1 MNKWNKEF
9 FEQYKFEGL
18 TFDDVLLIPGY
29 SEVVPR
35 DVNLKTRLSTNVRLN
50 VPLVSAD
57 MDTVTEHELA
67 RVLAQEGGIG
77 FIWKHP
83 YAEAQADEVS
93 KVKYTFNARIDT
105 PICIG
110 EDKTLED
117 VLKTLDKYDNRFSSL
132 IVTNSDGKVVGLVT
146 DNRTQFASNLDK
158 VKDFMVKDPVTSEE
172 EYNVH
177 QAYDFMKERKI
188 GKLILVN
195 PDGTVKG
202 LYCWNDVKEIVE
214 KINPNYNRDKR
225 GQLIVGANVGVRDFE
240 RAELLL
246 RKHCDLLLV
255 GTAHGHSKNVIETV
269 RELKSQ
275 FKSYE
280 FDVVAGNI
288 ATYEG
293 AKDLF
298 EAGADAVKVGVGP
311 GSICTTRIIAGVGV
325 PQITAVYEAARAAA
339 EYDKPIIADGGI
351 KYSGDITKAIAM
363 GAESVMMGS
372 IFAATE
378 EAPGDEITVH
388 GRRYK
393 QYRGMGS
400 LGALASSESSKERYG
415 QKGAEKLVP
424 EGVEGR
430 VPLKGKVS
438 EIIYQLIGGLR
449 SGMGYVGAE
458 SIKDLQEKGRLL
470 RISNAGQK
478 ESHPHD
484 VEITKEAPNYGA
496 K

>member
-1 MNKWNKEF
+1 MNDWNKEF
-9 FEQYKFEGL
+9 FEKYKFEGL

-35 DVNLKTRLSTNVRLN
+35 DVNLKTRLSTNIMLN
-50 VPLVSAD
+50 IPLVSAD
-57 MDTVTEHELA
+57 MDTATEHKVARELA
-67 RVLAQEGGIG
+67 KHGGIG
-77 FIWKHP
+77 FIWKDP
-83 YAEAQADEVS
+83 DTEVQADEVS

-105 PICIG
+105 PICIR

-117 VLKTLDKYDNRFSSL
+117 VLKTLEKYDNRFSSL
-132 IVTNSDGKVVGLVT
+132 IITNSEGKVVGLVT
-146 DNRTQFASNLDK
+146 DNRTQFASKSDK
-158 VKDFMVKDPVTSEE
+158 IKDFMVKDLITSEE
-172 EYNVH
+172 DYNVNE
-177 QAYDFMKERKI
+177 AYDFMKQRKI

-214 KINPNYNRDKR
+214 GINPNYNRDKR
-225 GQLIVGANVGVRDFE
+225 GQLIVGANVGVNDFE
-240 RAELLL
+240 RAEQLLK
-246 RKHCDLLLV
+246 RHCDVLLV

-269 RELKSQ
+269 RELKSK
-275 FKSYE
+275 FSDYE
-280 FDVVAGNI
+280 FDVVAGNV

-293 AKDLF
+293 AKALF
-298 EAGADAVKVGVGP
+298 EAGADAAKVGVGP
-311 GSICTTRIIAGVGV
+311 GSICTTRVISGVGV
-325 PQITAVYEAARAAA
+325 PQITAIYEAARAAA
-339 EYDKPIIADGGI
+339 EYDKPVIADGGI
-351 KYSGDITKAIAM
+351 KFSGDITKAIAI
-363 GAESVMMGS
+363 GAESVMIGS
-372 IFAATE
+372 LFAATE

-388 GRRYK
+388 GKKYK
-393 QYRGMGS
+393 EYRGMGS

-430 VPLKGKVS
+430 VPLKGPVS

-449 SGMGYVGAE
+449 SGMGYVGAAD
-458 SIKDLQEKGRLL
+458 IKELQEKGRFL
-470 RISNAGQK
+470 RITNAGQR

-484 VEITKEAPNYGA
+484 VEITKEAPNYGV